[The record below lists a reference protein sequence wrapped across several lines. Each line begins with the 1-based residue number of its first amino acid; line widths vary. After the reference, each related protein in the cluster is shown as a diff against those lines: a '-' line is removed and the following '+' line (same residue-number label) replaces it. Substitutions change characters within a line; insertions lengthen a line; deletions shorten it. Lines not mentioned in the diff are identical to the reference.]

1 MATIRA
7 HNLTRVFHVGD
18 SEVRAVNGLTLA
30 LETGALASIIGPS
43 GSGKSTLLA
52 LLGGLDTPTAGT
64 ITVDDRP
71 LHSLNADELAAYRR
85 TSVGFIFQ
93 DFFLLSHLTALEN
106 VETPLK
112 LAGMPRAQRRDRA
125 RALIEQVG
133 LAARADHH
141 PRQLSGGERQRVAIA
156 RALANHPR
164 LLLADEP
171 TGNLDVHTG
180 RQIADLLVQLNA
192 EQRITMLMV
201 THNMEVA
208 RRTPMQL
215 RMTDG
220 RLDPIAA

>member
-1 MATIRA
+1 MATIRV

-192 EQRITMLMV
+192 EQGITMLMV

-208 RRTPMQL
+208 RRTPLQL

>member
-1 MATIRA
+1 

-192 EQRITMLMV
+192 EQGITMLMV

-208 RRTPMQL
+208 RRTPLQL

>member
-192 EQRITMLMV
+192 EQGITMLMV

-208 RRTPMQL
+208 RRTPLQL